1 MLKSIKKIADDYFV
15 LIVGIPILVWLSLA
29 FVPNRWLGQNYFISN
44 TLLLNVFPLYGIC
57 LVILSLVCK
66 KNKIFL
72 VWFTILVCVLCND
85 GFRLFI
91 FRWLTQYLK

>member
-66 KNKIFL
+66 KIKYFWFGLLFL
-72 VWFTILVCVLCND
+72 FAFFVTMAL
-85 GFRLFI
+85 GYLF
-91 FRWLTQYLK
+91 LGG